1 MFETLLFDIE
11 QSQITVYI
19 DEINIHQKIRLNDDD
34 RVDTVLYFQES
45 MTVIALLKKKNNS
58 EEGKKSGE

>member
-19 DEINIHQKIRLNDDD
+19 DEINIHQKIRLHDDE

-45 MTVIALLKKKNNS
+45 MTVIALLKKKNT
-58 EEGKKSGE
+58 